1 MRVAIITV
9 SDRSFRGE
17 REDATGPALREALQA
32 AGAEVVG
39 LEIIADEREQISE
52 ALRRWC
58 DGGGVDLIVT
68 NGGTGLGPRDV
79 TPEATEEVL
88 ERRVP
93 GLTEAMRIG
102 SLKYTVQAMLS
113 RAVAGTRK
121 RTLIINLPGS
131 PRGATECLEIVL
143 PALAHAVELLRGE
156 VSECADQVRAIK

>member
-17 REDATGPALREALQA
+17 REDLTGPALREVLGS
-32 AGAEVVG
+32 AGAEVIG
-39 LEIIADEREQISE
+39 LEIVADEREQISE

-58 DGGGVDLIVT
+58 DGGRVDIVLT

-79 TPEATEEVL
+79 TPEATEEVM

-131 PRGATECLEIVL
+131 PRGAKECLEIVL